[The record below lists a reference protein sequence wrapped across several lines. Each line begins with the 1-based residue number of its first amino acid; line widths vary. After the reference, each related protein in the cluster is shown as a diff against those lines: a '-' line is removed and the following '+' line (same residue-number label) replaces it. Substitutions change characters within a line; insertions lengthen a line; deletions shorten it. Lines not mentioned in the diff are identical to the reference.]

1 MPRLRQPRPEP
12 ERLAALYRELG
23 NVRAV
28 GEALGVSQTSAA
40 KWLREAGIETRR
52 TGRPRKGA
60 DVGRI
65 NLHVSAVDHAGLRFR
80 AAQRG
85 AGLQA
90 TAAAIVIEALAEC
103 REPRELTG
111 PPSKVITVALAVE
124 VLDRLRV
131 EADRRGVSVMALAA
145 GLAVSAVPE

>member
-1 MPRLRQPRPEP
+1 MPRPRQPRPDP
-12 ERLAALYRELG
+12 EALAQLYRQLG

-40 KWLREAGIETRR
+40 KWLRAAGIETRR

-65 NLHVSAVDHAGLRFR
+65 NLRLSEVDHAGLRVR
-80 AAQRG
+80 AVQRS

-90 TAAAIVIEALAEC
+90 TATAIICEALDEG
-103 REPRELTG
+103 REPRELSG
-111 PPSKVITVALAVE
+111 PPDKVITVALPVE

-131 EADRRGVSVMALAA
+131 EADRRGVSLTAWR
-145 GLAVSAVPE
+145 

>member
-1 MPRLRQPRPEP
+1 MPRPRQPRPDPQALEK
-12 ERLAALYRELG
+12 LYRDLG

-28 GEALGVSQTSAA
+28 GQALGVSQTSAA
-40 KWLREAGIETRR
+40 KWLKAAGIETRR

-65 NLHVSAVDHAGLRFR
+65 NLHVSAVDYAGLRFR

-85 AGLQA
+85 EGIQA
-90 TAAAIVIEALAEC
+90 TAAAIIAEALDEG
-103 REPRELTG
+103 RQPRDLSG
-111 PPSKVITVALAVE
+111 SPAKVITVALPVA
-124 VLDRLRV
+124 VLDQLHV
-131 EADRRGVSVMALAA
+131 EADRRGVSVTALAA

>member
-1 MPRLRQPRPEP
+1 MPRPRQPRPDP
-12 ERLAALYRELG
+12 EDLANLYRRLG

-40 KWLREAGIETRR
+40 KWLRDAGIATRR

-65 NLHVSAVDHAGLRFR
+65 NLHVSEVDYAGLRFR

-85 AGLQA
+85 AGIQA
-90 TAAAIVIEALAEC
+90 TAAAIISEALEAGT
-103 REPRELTG
+103 EPRELSG
-111 PPSKVITVALAVE
+111 SPSRVITVALPVA
-124 VLDRLRV
+124 VLDRLRA
-131 EADRRGVSVMALAA
+131 EADRRGISVTALAR
-145 GLAVSAVPE
+145 GLVLTAVPE